1 MASVNSIASDY
12 TAQLLAELPDPVPT
26 PERAPGDFG
35 RDTLCFDTLKTGRYM
50 SGKLLV
56 ASGIYRWLLTPPGIL
71 SGSDADRN
79 WGFGIQKYL
88 GRVTTESERAQ
99 IGGDIET
106 GLLEDD
112 RRLDSVSAIVTQ
124 QIDGAGDVELT
135 IAIAATSAAGPL
147 QFKVAV
153 DQVSARFLGLEGA

>member
-1 MASVNSIASDY
+1 MSIATDY

-35 RDTLCFDTLKTGRYM
+35 RDVLCFDSLKTGRYA

-56 ASGIYRWLLTPPGIL
+56 ASGIYRWLLTPPGTL
-71 SGSDADRN
+71 RGSDADRN
-79 WGFGIQKYL
+79 WGFGIQRYV
-88 GRVTTESERAQ
+88 GRVLTQSELAQ
-99 IGGDIET
+99 LGGDIQT

-112 RRLDSVSAIVTQ
+112 RRVSTVSARVSQ
-124 QIDGAGDVELT
+124 QTNEAGDVALT
-135 IAIAATSAAGPL
+135 IAISATSAAGPL

-153 DQVSARFLGLEGA
+153 DQASARFLGLEGA